1 MTGLVASTTSLLAA
15 LGESVRDVWQP
26 HLRLGVTGLS
36 RAGKSVFTT
45 ALVHHLIAGTH
56 MPVLKASA
64 QGRIASARLK
74 PQAHADMPRF
84 AYEANLA
91 TLLAGVDRNWPESTK
106 RISELR
112 LEIAFES
119 RAGWFPGPR
128 TLTLDIVDYPGEWLL
143 DLALLDMD
151 YATWA
156 ARTIADAR
164 KGHRLPCAAPW
175 LATLAESAGD
185 GPADEARAEAAAT
198 AFKGYLAALRA
209 DPESVAVTPPGRFL
223 MPGDLE
229 GSPALTFA
237 PLELA
242 AGVAGADETLGGLMA
257 QRFEAY
263 KSLVVQP
270 FFQNHFSR
278 LDRQI
283 VLVDVL
289 AALDRGPE
297 ALADLEAALADSL
310 GAFKTG
316 RNSLLTS
323 IFAPRTERVL
333 FAATKADHIHHSQHE
348 AMDGVMRHLVARAMG
363 RAEGAG
369 ARVESMALAAVRAT
383 REVQIKDGR
392 DQLPA
397 IAGVPV
403 AGEAVGGEVF
413 DGTSEA
419 AIFPGELPPDPA
431 RIFDRTATPW
441 QVRSPRFRPPLL
453 VKDAGGRLPPLPQ
466 MRLDRAL
473 EFLIGDRLA

>member
-1 MTGLVASTTSLLAA
+1 MTGFLASTAGLITA
-15 LGESVRDVWQP
+15 LGESARNVWQP
-26 HLRLGVTGLS
+26 HLRLGITGLS

-45 ALVHHLIAGTH
+45 ALVHHLIAGTQL
-56 MPVLKASA
+56 PVLNASA
-64 QGRIASARLK
+64 QGRIARAKLK
-74 PQAHADMPRF
+74 PQAHADVPRF
-84 AYEANLA
+84 AYETNFA
-91 TLLAGVDRNWPESTK
+91 TLMAGADRAWPDSTK

-119 RAGWFPGPR
+119 RAGWFSGPR

-143 DLALLDMD
+143 DLALMDMD

-156 ARTIADAR
+156 ARAIADAR
-164 KGHRLPCAAPW
+164 KGYRLPSAAPW
-175 LATLAESAGD
+175 LATLTDCAAD
-185 GPADEARAEAAAT
+185 GPADEARAESASI
-198 AFKGYLAALRA
+198 AFKGYLATFRA

-223 MPGDLE
+223 MPGDLD

-237 PLELA
+237 PLEIATGAMLA
-242 AGVAGADETLGGLMA
+242 DDTLGGLMA

-263 KSLVVQP
+263 KHLVVQP
-270 FFQNHFSR
+270 FFQNHFAR

-289 AALDRGPE
+289 AALDRGHE
-297 ALADLEAALADSL
+297 ALADLETALADSL
-310 GAFKTG
+310 GAFNTG
-316 RNSLLTS
+316 RNTLLTS
-323 IFAPRTERVL
+323 IFAPRTDRVL

-397 IAGVPV
+397 IAGVPM
-403 AGEAVGGEVF
+403 AGEAVNGDVF
-413 DGTSEA
+413 DGIAEA
-419 AIFPGELPPDPA
+419 AIFPGEMPANPA
-431 RIFDRTATPW
+431 RIFDRAATPW

-453 VKDAGGRLPPLPQ
+453 VKDAGGRLPALPH

>member
-1 MTGLVASTTSLLAA
+1 MTGIIASTTGLLTA
-15 LGESVRDVWQP
+15 LGESLRDVWQP

-45 ALVHHLIAGTH
+45 ALVHHLIAGTK

-64 QGRIASARLK
+64 QGRIASAKLK

-91 TLLAGVDRNWPESTK
+91 ALLAGTDRSWPESTK

-143 DLALLDMD
+143 DLALLNID
-151 YATWA
+151 YGTWA
-156 ARTIADAR
+156 RRTIEDAR
-164 KGHRLPCAAPW
+164 KAHRVVAAAPW
-175 LATLAESAGD
+175 LATLPDTPAD
-185 GPADEARAEAAAT
+185 GPPSELAAEAASL
-198 AFKGYLAALRA
+198 AFKAYLAALRA

-237 PLELA
+237 PLEM
-242 AGVAGADETLGGLMA
+242 VAGITPDDNTLGGLMA

-263 KSLVVQP
+263 KRLVVQP
-270 FFQNHFSR
+270 FFQNHFAR

-289 AALDRGPE
+289 AALDRGPA

-310 GAFKTG
+310 GAFNAG
-316 RNSLLTS
+316 RNSLLSS
-323 IFAPRTERVL
+323 IFAPRTDKML

-369 ARVESMALAAVRAT
+369 ARVDSMALAAVRAT

-397 IAGVPV
+397 IAGVPL
-403 AGEAVGGEVF
+403 AGEAVNGDVF
-413 DGTSEA
+413 DGLAEA
-419 AIFPGELPPDPA
+419 AIFPGELPADPS
-431 RIFDRTATPW
+431 RIFDRSATPW

-453 VKDAGGRLPPLPQ
+453 LKDAGGRMPELPH

-473 EFLIGDRLA
+473 EFLIGDHLA